1 MTDIPLKTNI
11 LPAGDGCNRRVMKIR
26 LDKYLSDMQIGTRS
40 QVKEYIKK
48 GRIAVNN
55 LVIKASDL
63 KIDTDSDTVCVDGNP
78 VGYVEYEYYMLYKPA
93 GVITATT
100 DKMARTVTD
109 LIESK

>member
-63 KIDTDSDTVCVDGNP
+63 KIDTDSDTV
-78 VGYVEYEYYMLYKPA
+78 
-93 GVITATT
+93 
-100 DKMARTVTD
+100 
-109 LIESK
+109 